1 MLRFNVI
8 PVVAQKTTSTP
19 HLCLIYV
26 SCMSYVC
33 QMYPLAAPLLVR
45 FRAPK
50 SPCASRFYVL
60 VRSTV
65 STKQESD
72 RFDAV
77 ARRFACSDVFSW
89 RKKQDP
95 KRKICKNHEKHVLF
109 MEYHSHH
116 FPAFPAGGRAAARA
130 HGHSKSVENMMNA

>member
-1 MLRFNVI
+1 MAFQRDSRCSPKNHFHPSSMSHV
-8 PVVAQKTTSTP
+8 
-19 HLCLIYV
+19 CLIYV
-26 SCMSYVC
+26 SCMSNLC

-77 ARRFACSDVFSW
+77 ARRFACFDVFSW
-89 RKKQDP
+89 RKKEDP
-95 KRKICKNHEKHVLF
+95 KRKICKNREKTGAVFRGTHGMYHAFIMYF
-109 MEYHSHH
+109 MEYHG
-116 FPAFPAGGRAAARA
+116 FP
-130 HGHSKSVENMMNA
+130 

>member
-1 MLRFNVI
+1 
-8 PVVAQKTTSTP
+8 
-19 HLCLIYV
+19 
-26 SCMSYVC
+26 
-33 QMYPLAAPLLVR
+33 MYPLAAPLLVR

-77 ARRFACSDVFSW
+77 ARRFACFDVFHGEKN
-89 RKKQDP
+89 RTPRGKYA
-95 KRKICKNHEKHVLF
+95 KI
-109 MEYHSHH
+109 
-116 FPAFPAGGRAAARA
+116 
-130 HGHSKSVENMMNA
+130 VENMCS